1 MEPARSQVGRQAL
14 TTTAR
19 WRLRP
24 IDRRP
29 LLVLGDFTAGAL
41 ALVGALYLWGVSG
54 EEWLGF
60 SREFLAERVQTWFYF
75 IPFIWIGLMVEMY
88 DIHRAARWR
97 TTLRGV
103 ALAALIGLGVYLVAY
118 FSSPPRSLPRS
129 AVGYFLALVFI
140 LTLAWRAIYIRVFN
154 TAAFLRRALVIG
166 GGAAG
171 TTLLAKLNELE
182 PAPFVVTGVI
192 DDDPGKA
199 GGEVEGFPVLGGA
212 GELKAMI
219 ADHQVTDV
227 IVSISGPMEGRMFQA
242 LLDAQ
247 EQGVE
252 IGRMQRV
259 YEDMFGR
266 VPIFHLESDWMVR
279 SFVEESR
286 VNAFYLVAKRLLDLL
301 GGLLGTAAFLIILP
315 FVTLANLAETGFP
328 ILYLQTRSG
337 KNDRRYEV
345 IKFRTMVID
354 AEGDG
359 TPRWTAE
366 NDERVTKVGW
376 FLRKTH
382 LDELPQFFNVLKG
395 EMSLVGPR
403 PERPALIKLFQEHVP
418 FYRARLLVKP
428 GLTGWAQIH
437 QVYAANV
444 EETNEKLEYDLY
456 YIKHRSIL
464 LDLLI
469 LLRTPATILGLR
481 GR

>member
-1 MEPARSQVGRQAL
+1 
-14 TTTAR
+14 
-19 WRLRP
+19 
-24 IDRRP
+24 
-29 LLVLGDFTAGAL
+29 
-41 ALVGALYLWGVSG
+41 
-54 EEWLGF
+54 
-60 SREFLAERVQTWFYF
+60 VQSWFYLL
-75 IPFIWIGLMVEMY
+75 PLIWIGLMVEMY

-97 TTLRGV
+97 TTIRGV
-103 ALAALIGLGVYLVAY
+103 AIAALVGLGIYLLAY

-129 AVGYFLALVFI
+129 AVGYFLLLVSM
-140 LTLAWRAIYIRVFN
+140 LTLAWRAAYIRIF
-154 TAAFLRRALVIG
+154 TRDPFLRRALVVG
-166 GGAAG
+166 GGRAG
-171 TTLLAKLNELE
+171 STLLAKLNEL
-182 PAPFVVTGVI
+182 PSAPFVVAGVI
-192 DDDPGKA
+192 DDDPGKE
-199 GGEVEGFPVLGGA
+199 GGEVEGSPVLGGA
-212 GELKAMI
+212 GALASMI
-219 ADHQVTDV
+219 AAHGITDV
-227 IVSISGPMEGRMFQA
+227 IVSISGPMEGRMFQS

-247 EQGVE
+247 EKGVE
-252 IGRMQRV
+252 ISRMQRV
-259 YEDMFGR
+259 YEDLFGR

-286 VNAFYLVAKRLLDLL
+286 VNAFYLVAKRLLDLV
-301 GGLLGTAAFLIILP
+301 GGLAGAAVFLIVLP
-315 FVTLANLAETGFP
+315 FITVANLVETGFP
-328 ILYLQTRSG
+328 IFYLQTRSG
-337 KNDRRYEV
+337 KNDRRYDV
-345 IKFRTMVID
+345 IKFRTMVVD
-354 AEGDG
+354 AELDG

-382 LDELPQFFNVLKG
+382 LDELPQFINVLKG

-403 PERPALIKLFQEHVP
+403 PERPALIKLFQQHVP

-456 YIKHRSIL
+456 YIKHRNLL

>member
-1 MEPARSQVGRQAL
+1 MEPARSEIAPRAF
-14 TTTAR
+14 TAQSR

-24 IDRRP
+24 MDRRP
-29 LLVLGDFTAGAL
+29 LLVLGDFAAGAA
-41 ALVGALYLWGVSG
+41 ALVGALFLWSLSG
-54 EEWLGF
+54 GEWLGF
-60 SREFLAERVQTWFYF
+60 SLEFLTERVQPWFYF
-75 IPFIWIGLMVEMY
+75 LPLIWLGLMVEMY
-88 DIHRAARWR
+88 DIHRAGRWR
-97 TTLRGV
+97 TTVRGV
-103 ALAALIGLGVYLVAY
+103 AMAALIGLGVYLVAY
-118 FSSPPRSLPRS
+118 FSSKPLSLPRS
-129 AVGYFLALVFI
+129 AVGYFLVLVST
-140 LTLAWRAIYIRVFN
+140 LTLVWRAVYIRVF
-154 TAAFLRRALVIG
+154 TGAAFLRRAVMV
-166 GGAAG
+166 GAGRAG
-171 TTLLAKLNELE
+171 TTLLAKLNELD
-182 PAPFVVTGVI
+182 PAPFVVAGVI
-192 DDDPGKA
+192 DDDPDKIGA
-199 GGEVEGFPVLGGA
+199 EVQGYPVLGGA
-212 GELKAMI
+212 GELA
-219 ADHQVTDV
+219 ATLAAQRVSDV

-252 IGRMQRV
+252 ISRMQRV
-259 YEDMFGR
+259 YEDLFGR

-301 GGLLGTAAFLIILP
+301 GGIVGTALLVVVLP
-315 FVTLANLAETGFP
+315 FVFIANLVETGFP
-328 ILYLQTRSG
+328 IFYLQTRSG

-345 IKFRTMVID
+345 IKFRTMIVD
-354 AEGDG
+354 AELDG

-366 NDERVTKVGW
+366 NDERVTRVGW

-382 LDELPQFFNVLKG
+382 LDELPQFINVLKG

-456 YIKHRSIL
+456 YIKHRSLL

>member
-1 MEPARSQVGRQAL
+1 MEPARTELGPRTFPAA
-14 TTTAR
+14 AR

-24 IDRRP
+24 ADRRP
-29 LLVLGDFTAGAL
+29 LLVLGDFAAGVLALIGAL
-41 ALVGALYLWGVSG
+41 FLWGLG
-54 EEWLGF
+54 GDEWLGF

-75 IPFIWIGLMVEMY
+75 LPLIWIGLMVEMY

-103 ALAALIGLGVYLVAY
+103 AAAALIGLGIYLVAY
-118 FSSPPRSLPRS
+118 FSSEPRSLPRS
-129 AVGYFLALVFI
+129 AVGYFLGLVSA
-140 LTLAWRAIYIRVFN
+140 LTLAWRALYIRVF
-154 TAAFLRRALVIG
+154 TTSAFLRRAIVVG
-166 GGAAG
+166 GGRAG
-171 TTLLAKLNELE
+171 TELLGKLNELK
-182 PAPFVVTGVI
+182 PAPFVIAGVI
-192 DDDPGKA
+192 DDDPEKVGA
-199 GGEVEGFPVLGGA
+199 EVEGFPVLGGA
-212 GELKAMI
+212 GELAAMI
-219 ADHQVTDV
+219 AAHRVSDV
-227 IVSISGPMEGRMFQA
+227 IVSISGPMEGRMFQV

-252 IGRMQRV
+252 ISRMQRV
-259 YEDMFGR
+259 YEDLFGR

-286 VNAFYLVAKRLLDLL
+286 VNAFYLVAKRLVDIL
-301 GGLLGTAAFLIILP
+301 GGVLGAAAFFMVLP
-315 FVTLANLAETGFP
+315 FVFIANLVETGFP
-328 ILYLQTRSG
+328 IFYLQTRSG
-337 KNDRRYEV
+337 VNDRRYNV
-345 IKFRTMVID
+345 IKFRTMVVD
-354 AEGDG
+354 AEQDG

-366 NDERVTKVGW
+366 NDERVTRVGW

-382 LDELPQFFNVLKG
+382 LDELPQFINVLKG

-437 QVYAANV
+437 QVYASNV

-456 YIKHRSIL
+456 YIKHRNML

>member
-1 MEPARSQVGRQAL
+1 MEPARTELGPRSF
-14 TTTAR
+14 TTPAR

-24 IDRRP
+24 ADRRP
-29 LLVLGDFTAGAL
+29 LLVLGDFLAGAA
-41 ALVGALYLWGVSG
+41 ALVGALYLWGLSG
-54 EEWLGF
+54 DEWLGF
-60 SREFLAERVQTWFYF
+60 SREFLDERVQTWFYF
-75 IPFIWIGLMVEMY
+75 LPLIWLGLMVEMY

-97 TTLRGV
+97 TTIRGV
-103 ALAALIGLGVYLVAY
+103 ALAALVGLGIYLVAY
-118 FSSPPRSLPRS
+118 FSSEPRSLPRS
-129 AVGYFLALVFI
+129 AVGYFLALVSI
-140 LTLAWRAIYIRVFN
+140 LTLVWRSLYIRIF
-154 TAAFLRRALVIG
+154 TTTAFLRRAIVVG
-166 GGAAG
+166 GGRAG
-171 TTLLAKLNELE
+171 TALLAKLNELK
-182 PAPFVVTGVI
+182 PAPFVVAGVI
-192 DDDPGKA
+192 DDDPSKVGA
-199 GGEVEGFPVLGGA
+199 TVEGYPVLGGG
-212 GELKAMI
+212 GELAEMI
-219 ADHQVTDV
+219 AAHRISDV
-227 IVSISGPMEGRMFQA
+227 IVSISGPMEGRVFQA

-252 IGRMQRV
+252 ISRMQRV
-259 YEDMFGR
+259 YEDLFGR

-279 SFVEESR
+279 SFVEESA
-286 VNAFYLVAKRLLDLL
+286 VNAFYLVVKRLMDLL
-301 GGLLGTAAFLIILP
+301 GGLVGTAAFLMVLP
-315 FVTLANLAETGFP
+315 FVFIANLVETGFP
-328 ILYLQTRSG
+328 IFYLQTRSG
-337 KNDRRYEV
+337 KNDRRYAV
-345 IKFRTMVID
+345 IKFRTMVVD
-354 AEGDG
+354 AEEDG

-366 NDERVTKVGW
+366 NDERVTRVGW

-382 LDELPQFFNVLKG
+382 LDELPQFINVLKG

-456 YIKHRSIL
+456 YIKHRNML